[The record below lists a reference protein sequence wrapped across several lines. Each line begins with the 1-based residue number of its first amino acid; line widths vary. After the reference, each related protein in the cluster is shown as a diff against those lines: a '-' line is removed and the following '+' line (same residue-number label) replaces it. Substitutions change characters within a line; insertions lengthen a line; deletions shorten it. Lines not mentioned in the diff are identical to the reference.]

1 MTDRSR
7 PQTATQALATSERGA
22 HPYEQPVLVVSGMSG
37 AGKTTALKCL
47 EDLGYECVD
56 HVPLHLLRRL
66 VRPNAEEGDDVARPL
81 AAGIDVRTRDFSVD
95 ACLKAIEQMRSD
107 RGLDVRL
114 LFLHC
119 EEEELRRRYSV
130 SRHRH
135 PLATDSPLIEAI
147 GREREMLDPL
157 RRTAD
162 LAIDTT
168 HVSPG
173 ELKRILEGH
182 YGLAGSRG
190 LTVSVVSFSFRN
202 GLPRDADMVLD
213 VRFLANPHYVAEL
226 RAMTG
231 CDDPVGAF
239 ISADPAYP
247 EFFSTL
253 TRLLAPLL
261 PRYVMEGKSY
271 LTIAVG
277 CTGGRHR
284 SVYVG
289 ERLAE
294 WLTACGERAEVHHRE
309 LGCSGPVSERV
320 SQAEGSGRR

>member
-1 MTDRSR
+1 MTGTTRRATGSDR
-7 PQTATQALATSERGA
+7 LASPDLGADGRG
-22 HPYEQPVLVVSGMSG
+22 QPVLVVTGMSG

-66 VRPNAEEGDDVARPL
+66 ARPSEGEIDVVPRAL

-95 ACLKAIEQMRSD
+95 ACLKAVAQMRGEHGIDSK
-107 RGLDVRL
+107 LV
-114 LFLHC
+114 FLHC

-135 PLATDSPLIEAI
+135 PLADGEPLTAAI
-147 GREREMLDPL
+147 SREREMLGPL
-157 RRTAD
+157 LDIAD

-168 HVSPG
+168 HISPG

-182 YGLAGSRG
+182 FAIASPQG
-190 LTVSVVSFSFRN
+190 LTVAVVSFSFRG
-202 GLPRDADMVLD
+202 GLPRDADLVFD
-213 VRFLANPHYVAEL
+213 VRFLANPHYIGEL
-226 RAMTG
+226 RPLTG
-231 CDDPVGAF
+231 CDPAVGAF
-239 ISADPAYP
+239 ITQDPAYAD
-247 EFFSTL
+247 FFATL
-253 TRLLAPLL
+253 TRLLKPLL

-284 SVYVG
+284 SVFVA
-289 ERLAE
+289 ERLAA
-294 WLTACGERAEVHHRE
+294 WLREADERVAVHHRE
-309 LGCSGPVSERV
+309 LGR
-320 SQAEGSGRR
+320 SGR

>member
-1 MTDRSR
+1 MMERSHPPTTTEAPAPSGPFAGTD
-7 PQTATQALATSERGA
+7 
-22 HPYEQPVLVVSGMSG
+22 EQPVLVVSGMSG

-66 VRPNAEEGDDVARPL
+66 VRPDAAEDDDVARPL

-107 RGLDVRL
+107 RDLDVRL
-114 LFLHC
+114 VFLHC

-135 PLATDSPLIEAI
+135 PLAADRPLIEAI

-157 RRTAD
+157 RRAAD

-182 YGLAGSRG
+182 YALRASRG
-190 LTVSVVSFSFRN
+190 LTVSVVSFSFRG

-213 VRFLANPHYVAEL
+213 VRFLANPHYIGEL
-226 RAMTG
+226 RALTG
-231 CDDPVGAF
+231 CDDAVGAV

-284 SVYVG
+284 SVYVAECLAQWLKASG
-289 ERLAE
+289 ERV
-294 WLTACGERAEVHHRE
+294 EVHHRE
-309 LGCSGPVSERV
+309 LGRSASASERV
-320 SQAEGSGRR
+320 TQAEGSGRR